1 MFHSP
6 ARTEVYDMSKNSSG
20 IELLYGPEEKPDN
33 FKETFIYSIQYV
45 FLMMYPVVWGY
56 AIVGAGVG
64 FTSEELAAYMAR
76 VVLMIGVSTLSQVLA
91 GHRLSMVSGPNII
104 PSLAI
109 VSAYSIGGKEYA
121 LQSFNAY
128 IIAGL
133 IVAVLGAA
141 GIISKISK
149 VWSPLVQGSMLIMI
163 GLTTS
168 FTGMQM
174 ISRYNVSWPYF
185 TGIFLA
191 LMCGWLSVKGKGM
204 LSNVPVMIAIVL
216 GYIVFILTGTFNWE
230 LVEMMPVISI
240 PELFPFG
247 WSIPPLD
254 LIIVMVVVN
263 LFSAVNLYGN
273 LQGYTSLLGMK
284 LSETREKRSL
294 TVFGLIEG
302 AMTGVLGVPSQVAY
316 GENIGFLLLT
326 KVASKFLLI
335 AASLVFIALSFFGKV
350 GGFMAAMP
358 EPVAGAILL
367 GVASTLIGIGAGAFK
382 DSKKFDTREIFIVGF
397 SIFFSLGTMTL
408 GNEFFDSLPR
418 VVATLLNNSVIF
430 VILLVIVLEQ
440 IVFRKNTN

>member
-1 MFHSP
+1 
-6 ARTEVYDMSKNSSG
+6 MSNNNSG
-20 IELLYGPEEKPDN
+20 IELLYGLEEKPDN
-33 FKETFIYSIQYV
+33 MKETIIYSIQYV

-76 VVLMIGVSTLSQVLA
+76 VVLMIGISTLSQVLA

-109 VSAYSIGGKEYA
+109 VAAYSIGGKEYA

-128 IIAGL
+128 IIAGM
-133 IVAVLGAA
+133 IVAVLGAV

-174 ISRYNVSWPYF
+174 IARYNVSWPYF
-185 TGIFLA
+185 TGVFLA

-230 LVEMMPVISI
+230 LVEMMPIISI

-247 WSIPPLD
+247 WDIPPLD

-294 TVFGLIEG
+294 TVFGLVEG
-302 AMTGVLGVPSQVAY
+302 VITGVFGVPSQVAY

-335 AASLVFIALSFFGKV
+335 VASLVFIALSFFGKI

-358 EPVAGAILL
+358 DPVAGAILL
-367 GVASTLIGIGAGAFK
+367 GVASTLIGIGAESFK
-382 DSKKFDTREIFIVGF
+382 VSKKFDTREIFIVGF

-408 GNEFFDSLPR
+408 GEEFFDSLPR